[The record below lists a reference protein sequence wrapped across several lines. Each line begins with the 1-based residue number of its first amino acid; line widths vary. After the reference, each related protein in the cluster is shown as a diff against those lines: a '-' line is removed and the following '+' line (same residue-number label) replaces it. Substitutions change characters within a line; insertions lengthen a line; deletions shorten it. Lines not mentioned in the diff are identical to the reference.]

1 MQKGIGELQDG
12 LDQTA
17 LCLDAINA
25 NINSSVRQMSD
36 QTERQLKQQVV
47 EYRHLIE
54 EKLTNDNEKKR
65 ENDHDRTEVKLQTEA
80 STIP

>member
-1 MQKGIGELQDG
+1 
-12 LDQTA
+12 
-17 LCLDAINA
+17 
-25 NINSSVRQMSD
+25 MSD